1 MPAAAGFDLIP
12 SNGVYVNEGFALI
25 PVFLF
30 VIRRLRNGLDQEVI
44 ELMFKTFRK
53 DKGLPKAPLKGG
65 GEVQVW
71 WRLMRPHTLTA
82 SFIPVLIGT
91 SLALSE
97 AGRIDLSLFI
107 AMFTACVLIQGATNV
122 FNEYYDFKRGLDTKE
137 SVGIGGTI
145 VRDGIHEK
153 VVFYTGLILLAI
165 AVLLGLFISFKS
177 SWLVAL
183 VGLACI
189 LMGYLY
195 SGGPFPISATP
206 YGEFLAGFF
215 MGPVIISISFFIQ
228 TGMVQHKTILL
239 SIPTGILIGAI
250 LMSNNIRD
258 LEGDKKHGRRTLA
271 IVLGRDRAVKFLSGM
286 FIFSYA
292 WIVFLVM
299 SMMVSPWLL
308 IVFASVPKAV
318 EAIRGFR
325 GKTLPVEM
333 MPAMKSVAQT
343 NTLFGLFLVV
353 GILCS

>member
-1 MPAAAGFDLIP
+1 M
-12 SNGVYVNEGFALI
+12 N
-25 PVFLF
+25 
-30 VIRRLRNGLDQEVI
+30 QEVI
-44 ELMFKTFRK
+44 KLMLKTFRK
-53 DKGLPKAPLKGG
+53 DKGLAKTPSKGG
-65 GEVQVW
+65 DRSQVW

-107 AMFTACVLIQGATNV
+107 AMLTACILIQGATNV
-122 FNEYYDFKRGLDTKE
+122 FNEYYDFRRGLDTKE

-145 VRDGIHEK
+145 VRDGVGEK
-153 VVFYTGLILLAI
+153 TVFYSGVILLIIAI
-165 AVLLGLFISFKS
+165 LLGVFICFKS

-183 VGLACI
+183 VGVACM
-189 LMGYLY
+189 LTGYLY
-195 SGGPFPISATP
+195 SGGPFPISATT

-215 MGPVIISISFFIQ
+215 MGPVIISLSFFVQ

-258 LEGDKKHGRRTLA
+258 LEGDKEHGRHTLA

-292 WIVFLVM
+292 WILFLVL

-325 GKTLPVEM
+325 GKKLPVEM

-343 NTLFGLFLVV
+343 NTLFGLF
-353 GILCS
+353 